1 MAHYS
6 GRTGNVYATTLL
18 LDTCEAAWDSG
29 ANATASLEAG
39 SALVKQGAGSMKC
52 VTTGGANDDI
62 MVYETMTLGAADIQT
77 YTFMMMWARSTK
89 DVVAAD
95 LRLGIGTTGAGANP
109 TTLVDLPVLAADTW
123 KFCHCPV
130 VGGSPFSATS
140 AGTILGLEYNANYQ
154 ASTIYLDQIQA
165 VAATS
170 GIRNWTMDYTVDTV
184 EVTDFANSGVAA
196 YLPTVSRWG
205 GTFDGLKDG
214 IPLTIGAQIAI
225 ELGET
230 STGTQAWIGSAVL
243 TGVTSNTA
251 FDGVVTY
258 SYTYQGTDIMMV
270 PTA

>member
-1 MAHYS
+1 MTHYA
-6 GRTGNVYATTLL
+6 GRAGTVYATALL
-18 LDTCEAAWDSG
+18 LDTCEAAWDNG
-29 ANATASLEAG
+29 TNGVASLETS
-39 SALVKQGAGSMKC
+39 SALVKQGAGSMEC
-52 VTTGGANDDI
+52 ATTGGAADDI
-62 MVYETMTLGAADIQT
+62 MVYETMTLGAANITT

-95 LRLGIGTTGAGANP
+95 LRVGIGVAASGATP
-109 TTLVDLPVLAADTW
+109 TTIVDLPVLVADTW

-130 VGGSPFSATS
+130 VSGKPFSATA

-154 ASTIYLDQIQA
+154 ASSIYLDQIQA
-165 VAATS
+165 VKATS
-170 GIRNWTMDYTVDTV
+170 GIRNWTLDYTVDTV
-184 EVTDFANSGVAA
+184 EVTDFANAGVAT

-205 GTFDGLKDG
+205 GTFEGLKDG

-230 STGTQAWIGSAVL
+230 ATGTQAWIGSAVL
-243 TGVTSNTA
+243 TGVTSNTG

-258 SYTYQGTDIMMV
+258 SYTYQGTDILMV